1 MTPNPDTAILQ
12 FPRIAKFLTALIG
25 AAVLVVLPF
34 ATVRA
39 QSSAKRA
46 PIVTTPALQQPFVPL
61 PVAQEL
67 PVAAEPG
74 KSRTINYAEL
84 SEFGAE
90 SHENWDAVQDGTGRV
105 FVANGR
111 GVLVY
116 DGADWKVV
124 TTPRVTAVRSLAVG
138 PGNRV
143 FAGAQ
148 GEFGYLIPDSTSF
161 RFESLSEMVREEDA
175 GFGNVWSTRADADR
189 VYFQA
194 PNHLFVWDG
203 TDLKTLYSEASF
215 HTSFLTDIGL
225 VLRQRGVGLVRYVD
239 GVTRLIPGGEYFADM
254 RVFVLERRG
263 TGWLVGTRD
272 NGFHTL
278 RSGIVT
284 PFPTAADSLLKEYWL
299 YTAAQSNDGEL
310 ILGTLGA
317 GLIGLDAK
325 GRVTSRVTQETGLP
339 DSYITSITPIR
350 PSGFLATTQNNG
362 LYFFEPAGI
371 SSRWADLT
379 LDAASH
385 VTIHA
390 DTLFVA
396 SGRGLETTRLDRPG
410 AKTRLLQDKTTYQ
423 VQAVGDVIYAG
434 TDDGVQIWK
443 DGKLV
448 TTVLRGKQVMA
459 LAAYKDGVAAGHRDG
474 LAIID
479 GMEIRHE
486 HAADGVRSLA
496 VSGRDIWYATLSSG
510 LSRLTDRGRGWD
522 LKEFGKA
529 DGLPA
534 DDRLEVVTVGD
545 GVRVYA
551 DDSEG
556 IYKMAAGWFARDE
569 ELSPLDRVELNEVWN
584 LAVGP
589 DGSVWIGYPD
599 RIERAMPGPMGYT
612 LHETP
617 ALTFARLRHEQL
629 FAHEDGSLWFNREG
643 SVVRYSPDVDGEFYS
658 GFDVILREVRTR
670 RDHKLIFA
678 GLSMDEEGV
687 VATANRSMRRVILPF
702 KQNAVTASF
711 SAVYPIAQGAIEYA
725 WSIGSEGAWSTWA
738 PEAKATLEDLWE
750 GNYDFHVKARDE
762 HGYESST
769 VTFRFTVLPP
779 WHRTWWAYLLYTTLA
794 AGLIWFAHR
803 YQVMVRAQKEAA
815 RQALQ
820 LEQEKE
826 YRMRLEEAN
835 LRLVQANK
843 LKDEFLAKTSH
854 ELRTPITAILGFT
867 NILRDEIP
875 KDKPYREFLDIIQ
888 ESGDRLMGTLDD
900 LLELAELRSGTRQL
914 TSAPTNLAVLLD
926 TVVAPMRFRAG
937 EKGVFLRIRGAADVS
952 VSADVS
958 ALRKI
963 LWNLVDNAVKF
974 TEAGGINVRVSM
986 HEACDCSS
994 EAAGCVEI
1002 VVQDS
1007 GIGIDERFIP
1017 QLFDEFLQESGGES
1031 RSHNGTGL
1039 GLTIVGGLVELI
1051 GGEIEVESEK
1061 RVGSTFTVRIP
1072 VTAVEQ
1078 VGGADSTDRPPSR
1091 RERDAPGPGTGETA

>member
-1 MTPNPDTAILQ
+1 MVPV
-12 FPRIAKFLTALIG
+12 G
-25 AAVLVVLPF
+25 AAG
-34 ATVRA
+34 
-39 QSSAKRA
+39 
-46 PIVTTPALQQPFVPL
+46 
-61 PVAQEL
+61 AQEL
-67 PVAAEPG
+67 PVAAEPRQ
-74 KSRTINYAEL
+74 SRTFTYAEL
-84 SEFGAE
+84 STHGVE
-90 SHENWDAVQDGTGRV
+90 SNENWDAVQDGTGRV

-116 DGADWKVV
+116 DGAEWKVV
-124 TTPRVTAVRSLAVG
+124 KTPRVTAVRSLAVG

-148 GEFGYLIPDSTSF
+148 GEFGYLDPDSTSF
-161 RFESLSEMVREEDA
+161 RFVSLSSMLGEANA
-175 GFGNVWSTRADADR
+175 GFGNVWTTRADSER

-203 TDLKTLYSEASF
+203 NDLATLYSEASF

-225 VLRQRGVGLVRYVD
+225 VLRERGVGLVQYDD

-263 TGWLVGTRD
+263 SGWLVGTRD
-272 NGFHTL
+272 NGFHLL
-278 RSGIVT
+278 RGGSVT
-284 PFPTAADSLLKEYWL
+284 PFPTGADSLLKEYWL
-299 YTAAQSNDGEL
+299 YTGAQSKDGEL

-317 GLIGLDAK
+317 GLIGLDARGK
-325 GRVTSRVTQETGLP
+325 VTSRVTEETGLP

-371 SSRWADLT
+371 SSRWADLL

-443 DGKLV
+443 DGRLV
-448 TTVLRGKQVMA
+448 NTVLRDKQVMA
-459 LAAYKDGVAAGHRDG
+459 LAAYRDGVAAGHRDG

-479 GMEIRHE
+479 GMEVRHE
-486 HAADGVRSLA
+486 HAADDVRSVA
-496 VSGRDIWYATLSSG
+496 VSGRDIWYATLSTG
-510 LSRLTDRGRGWD
+510 LSRLTDLGRGWD

-534 DDRLEVVTVGD
+534 DDRLEVVRVGE
-545 GVRVYA
+545 GIRVYA

-569 ELSPLDRVELNEVWN
+569 ELSPLDRVGLNEVWN
-584 LAVGP
+584 LVEGP

-599 RIERAMPGPMGYT
+599 RIERAMPGASRGGAGYT
-612 LHETP
+612 LHKTP
-617 ALTFARLRHEQL
+617 ALKFTRLRHEQL
-629 FAHEDGSLWFNREG
+629 FAHEDGSLWFNRDG
-643 SVVRYSPDVDGEFYS
+643 SVVRYSPEVDGAFYS
-658 GFDVILREVRTR
+658 GFHVILREVRTR
-670 RDHKLIFA
+670 RDHRLIFA
-678 GLSMDEEGV
+678 GLQTDEGGAV
-687 VATANRSMRRVILPF
+687 VTARRSMLPVVLPF
-702 KQNAVTASF
+702 KQNALTASF
-711 SAVYPIAQGAIEYA
+711 SAVYPSGRETIEYA
-725 WSIGSEGAWSTWA
+725 WSVGEDGAWSAWSPA
-738 PEAKATLEDLWE
+738 SRATLEDLRE
-750 GNYDFHVKARDE
+750 GTYAFNVKARDE

-769 VTFRFTVLPP
+769 LTFRFTVLPP
-779 WHRTWWAYLLYTTLA
+779 WYRTWLAYLAYA
-794 AGLIWFAHR
+794 AFAVGLIWFAHR

-820 LEQEKE
+820 LAQEKE
-826 YRMRLEEAN
+826 YRKRLEGAN
-835 LRLVQANK
+835 TRLVQANK

-867 NILRDEIP
+867 NILLDEIP

-888 ESGDRLMGTLDD
+888 ESGHRLMGTLDD
-900 LLELAELRSGTRQL
+900 LLELAELRAGTRQL
-914 TSAPTNLAVLLD
+914 NPEPTNLGVLLD
-926 TVVAPMRFRAG
+926 TLVAPMHFRAR
-937 EKGVFLRIRGAADVS
+937 EKGLFLRVRGVS
-952 VSADVS
+952 DITVEADVS

-963 LWNLVDNAVKF
+963 LWNLVDNALKF
-974 TEAGGINVRVSM
+974 TEAGGVNVRVAVLAAR
-986 HEACDCSS
+986 ACPDGFGT
-994 EAAGCVEI
+994 AGGCVE
-1002 VVQDS
+1002 VVVEDS

-1017 QLFDEFLQESGGES
+1017 RLFEEFVQESGGES
-1031 RSHNGTGL
+1031 RSYTGTGL
-1039 GLTIVGGLVELI
+1039 GLTIVDGLVELI
-1051 GGEIEVESEK
+1051 GGEIEVKSEK
-1061 RVGSTFTVRIP
+1061 GVGSTFTVRIP
-1072 VTAVEQ
+1072 VQAVEDDCAASLGPRALSS
-1078 VGGADSTDRPPSR
+1078 VGAQDSADRPPTR
-1091 RERDAPGPGTGETA
+1091 RDRDTPGTGTGESA